1 MTENEADVTELEQE
15 IEQIKEEDV
24 ATENIFKVKTS
35 NESESS
41 AKI

>member
-15 IEQIKEEDV
+15 SEQTKEEDV
-24 ATENIFKVKTS
+24 AMENIFKVKTS

>member
-1 MTENEADVTELEQE
+1 MIENEADVTELEQE

-24 ATENIFKVKTS
+24 AMENIFKVKTS

>member
-1 MTENEADVTELEQE
+1 MIENEADVTELEQG

-24 ATENIFKVKTS
+24 AMENIFKVKTS

>member
-15 IEQIKEEDV
+15 IEQTKEEDV
-24 ATENIFKVKTS
+24 AMENIFKVKTS

>member
-24 ATENIFKVKTS
+24 AMENIFKVETS